1 MMIIYSCLHCDA
13 LVLVKL
19 MNSRCCSPY
28 RLYMLHG
35 NNHHHMKER
44 SILVTSSSQQQQSSI
59 FPSSLHMLRTIPSIT
74 ELSRT
79 RRRSWHVFSRMMN
92 SGNDYNNNNINNKYN
107 YNSNDDQSHNS
118 SYNNNSSYSYRSSN
132 DNFLSPSDDVSRQLD
147 NDILSTSATTTT
159 ATTTATTSLKSSKD
173 IYMNRLKLTSSIL
186 MMSTSSYFIS
196 IQNNIKSVNA
206 IDYKNKNKNNIKDGA
221 VGYEAAESAFAP
233 GQQRLAVPIL
243 SQSALLNTLPIN
255 NLLIGQLQGF
265 IESFVQLLNP
275 SDKQINQ
282 IKLNSSVLWSNL
294 RINAQRAAGMF
305 LYNQVGR

>member
-13 LVLVKL
+13 LVLIKL
-19 MNSRCCSPY
+19 MNSRCYSPY

-44 SILVTSSSQQQQSSI
+44 LTIVTSSSQQQSSI
-59 FPSSLHMLRTIPSIT
+59 IPSSLHMLRTILPPTTSIT

-79 RRRSWHVFSRMMN
+79 RRRRSRHLFSRMMDC
-92 SGNDYNNNNINNKYN
+92 GNRNDDNNINNKYCD
-107 YNSNDDQSHNS
+107 SNDDQSHNS

-132 DNFLSPSDDVSRQLD
+132 DNFLSSSNDVSRQLD
-147 NDILSTSATTTT
+147 NDILSTSATT
-159 ATTTATTSLKSSKD
+159 KD
-173 IYMNRLKLTSSIL
+173 IYMKRLKLTSNIL

-206 IDYKNKNKNNIKDGA
+206 IDYNNKNNNNIKDGA

-233 GQQRLAVPIL
+233 GQQQVAVPIL

-305 LYNQVGR
+305 LYNQVGG